1 LILNLSSLTESIF
14 GYVFL
19 KESIGKSKITGIVF
33 GIGGVVILTIYSKD
47 SSISRNEK
55 LGILLALLSVMA

>member
-1 LILNLSSLTESIF
+1 LSSLTESIF

-19 KESIGKSKITGIVF
+19 KESIGKNKITGIVF

-55 LGILLALLSVMA
+55 LGILLALLSVTA